1 MRLMTISIIT
11 ASLALISL
19 LLNTGHH
26 RRWWSPVSVP
36 AVITAFI
43 WLLTALSCIAAAIEA
58 ATHESQQSEAHA
70 ALWVFGA
77 IFPLFFAVNAGGPA
91 FAHAFVRE
99 AMAFD
104 QGTQQPTHRA

>member
-1 MRLMTISIIT
+1 M
-11 ASLALISL
+11 
-19 LLNTGHH
+19 
-26 RRWWSPVSVP
+26 SVP